1 MDKAKLLGMAR
12 SELDPPKRPLV
23 RRGDRCKA
31 CSRPLY
37 PWSRG
42 GVPEGYVMHYA
53 RGWCVGCRPA
63 YRAAKEEAEARGE
76 VWSRSRG
83 LTKETDRKR
92 HSSPV
97 RCTRCAVCGLPFAAG
112 KFEVEGFVMRK
123 YGSGR
128 RRHGAVVCVG
138 CVDVVGAAL
147 PPEWV
152 SVWVGAA

>member
-1 MDKAKLLGMAR
+1 MDKVKLLGMVRA
-12 SELDPPKRPLV
+12 ELDQPKRPLV
-23 RRGDRCKA
+23 RKGDRCKH
-31 CSRPLY
+31 CGWLLY
-37 PWSRG
+37 PWTRG
-42 GVPEGYVMHYA
+42 KVPEGYRMHHA
-53 RGWCVGCRPA
+53 RGYCVRCKSA
-63 YRAAKEEAEARGE
+63 YHRAIKDMPRLNK
-76 VWSRSRG
+76 G
-83 LTKETDRKR
+83 LVKNVDRKR

-112 KFEVEGFVMRK
+112 KFEVEGFVVRK